1 MTSSEI
7 LQSIDTLSEL
17 LNNSQYS
24 EAKAFGKELID
35 LSEIQED
42 QVSLSK
48 IYNLLGNVYK
58 NVSDLSI
65 ALEYFEKSLKIDE
78 DLENKLG
85 IVSNLSGMAFVYV
98 SLSNY
103 SKALQLLEKSLN
115 INNEIGNKKNIASVL
130 ANFGT
135 IYRNLADYSK
145 SIECYE
151 KALLIQEELGNN
163 NSIAINYGNIGNV
176 YTSLSDYYKAIE
188 YYKKAIQLSEEF
200 GITVGLQYYYSNLG
214 SVYTYLNDYS
224 TGLEYFYRALT
235 INEKLGDKLGIASNL
250 GNIGSVYKEL
260 LDYPKSLEFQE
271 KSLSINEEIG
281 DKHSI
286 AINLG
291 NIGLVYKMLKDFS
304 KSLEYF
310 KKAYYLSNEIGV
322 KSSTMDILIHIS
334 ELYEDIGDIENAF
347 SFYKQY
353 IKVKDE
359 IISEEATNKSQQF
372 DQRRK
377 IEDDEKAR
385 QLKLARFQEQ
395 EKILHNILPIKIAD
409 RILNHES
416 FIADHFNSVS
426 VLFMDLVGFTVLSSL
441 APPKQLVF
449 LLDSFFTKADSI
461 IEKFGLEKIKTIGD
475 GYLAVANVT
484 TPLENHQQA
493 TALAALQLLESMKD
507 FSVNFPSDLGETGW
521 IKDMNNLEIRIG
533 IHTGEVVA
541 GIIGKNKYT
550 YDLWGDAVNVASRME
565 SNSEAG
571 RIHISDAFAKSI
583 DSNPEFHLIPRGEI
597 SVKGKGSM
605 NTYWL
610 EKAI

>member
-1 MTSSEI
+1 MTPEEI
-7 LQSIDTLSEL
+7 HQSIDTLREL
-17 LNNSQYS
+17 LNNSQNS
-24 EAKAFGKELID
+24 EAKVFAKGLIE
-35 LSEIQED
+35 LSEIHED
-42 QVSLSK
+42 QESLSK
-48 IYNLLGNVYK
+48 IYNLLGNAYK

-65 ALEYFEKSLKIDE
+65 ALDYFEKSLKIYE

-85 IVSNLSGMAFVYV
+85 IVANLSGMAFVYV

-115 INNEIGNKKNIASVL
+115 INNEIGNKQNIASIL
-130 ANFGT
+130 GNFGT

-151 KALLIQEELGNN
+151 KALLIQEELGNYH
-163 NSIAINYGNIGNV
+163 SIAINYGNIGNV
-176 YTSLSDYYKAIE
+176 YTSLSDYSKAIE

-250 GNIGSVYKEL
+250 GNIGSVYKDL

-291 NIGLVYKMLKDFS
+291 NIGMVYKMLKDFS
-304 KSLEYF
+304 KSMEYL

-334 ELYEDIGDIENAF
+334 ELYEEIGDIENAF
-347 SFYKQY
+347 YNYKQY
-353 IKVKDE
+353 IQIKDE
-359 IISEEATNKSQQF
+359 IQSEDAKSKAQLF
-372 DQRRK
+372 DQRRI
-377 IEDDEKAR
+377 IEEDEKAR

-395 EKILHNILPIKIAD
+395 EKILLNILPVNIAN
-409 RILNHES
+409 RIINKET

-426 VLFMDLVGFTVLSSL
+426 VLFMDLVGFTSLSSI
-441 APPKQLVF
+441 APPKQLVY
-449 LLDSFFTKADSI
+449 LLDSIFTKAD
-461 IEKFGLEKIKTIGD
+461 EVVETYGLEKIKTIGD

-484 TPLENHQQA
+484 SPLKEHQKA
-493 TALAALQLLESMKD
+493 TALAALHLLETMKD
-507 FSVNFPSDLGETGW
+507 FTVNFPSELGNTQW
-521 IKDMNNLEIRIG
+521 TKDMNNIEIRIG

-565 SNSEAG
+565 SNSKPG
-571 RIHISDAFAKSI
+571 RIHISEEFAKSI
-583 DSNPEFHLIPRGEI
+583 EQQSEFSLIPRGKI
-597 SVKGKGSM
+597 SIKGKGIM

-610 EKAI
+610 EKA